1 MPNCV
6 NKINLSLRRLV
17 GAVEHAE
24 MAVDGLVV
32 APLNLPQFLHDY
44 LN

>member
-1 MPNCV
+1 
-6 NKINLSLRRLV
+6 V

-32 APLNLPQFLHDY
+32 APLKSATIFFNDLPET
-44 LN
+44 